1 MPERHV
7 LGRGRDRRFGLPQ
20 FFVDIDGIQTAFAD
34 SGVPA
39 GVPIETPL
47 LFVHGLAGNVAH
59 WVEVA
64 PAFAANRRVLAVD
77 LPGHGE
83 TDRTPGRYSIESYVR
98 HVTGLLDS
106 LGIDRAHIVGHSM
119 GGMVSLA
126 SAIRAPDRIA
136 SAVLVNPAGMGR
148 LPAWARVGGRVVIRK
163 SVLDRILPR
172 IWKRGILANVFF
184 EKNAHTQAFI
194 HTVESTYDMSQ
205 AHELVKDISTLMQDL
220 RHDLLERD
228 YATLLGSIGVP
239 IGVIWGEKDRLVP
252 APLLREA
259 ARRLPNVQVEEI
271 PRCGHMPNIE
281 RPERVRAFIE
291 AHLARVARLGST
303 N

>member
-1 MPERHV
+1 MPERHI
-7 LGRGRDRRFGLPQ
+7 LGSGRDRRFELPQ
-20 FFVDIDGIQTAFAD
+20 YFIDIDGIRTAFAD
-34 SGVPA
+34 SGAPPGGSA
-39 GVPIETPL
+39 QTPL
-47 LFVHGLAGNVAH
+47 LFVHGLAGNVSH

-64 PAFAANRRVLAVD
+64 PAFTASRRVLAVD

-83 TDRTPGRYSIESYVR
+83 TERTPGRYSIDNYVR

-106 LGIDRAHIVGHSM
+106 LQIERAHIVGHSM

-126 SAIRAPDRIA
+126 SAISAPDRIA

-148 LPAWARVGGRVVIRK
+148 LPAWARVGGRFVIRK

-172 IWKRGILANVFF
+172 VWKHGILANVFF
-184 EKNAHTQAFI
+184 QKNAQTRAFI
-194 HTVESTYDMSQ
+194 NTVESTHDMSQ
-205 AHELVKDISTLMQDL
+205 AHELVKDISTLMHDL

-252 APLLREA
+252 APLLRDA

-291 AHLARVARLGST
+291 AHLARVARLDAER
-303 N
+303 